1 MLIDLEVK
9 NNSLVV
15 RLGGELDLKIINYLR
30 DTLEEALDKNTVKHI
45 ILNMNSVTFID
56 SSALGVILGRY
67 KRVTQNGGKVCLV
80 GIRPMVK
87 RILELSG
94 LLRIMKEFPS
104 EQEALDKIG

>member
-15 RLGGELDLKIINYLR
+15 RLGGELDLRIINYLR
-30 DTLEEALDKNTVKHI
+30 DTLEEALDKNAVKHV
-45 ILNMNSVTFID
+45 ILNMNAVTFID

-67 KRVTQNGGKVCLV
+67 KRVTQNGGKVGLV

-94 LLRIMKEFPS
+94 LLRIMREFPS
-104 EQEALDKIG
+104 EQDALDKIG

>member
-15 RLGGELDLKIINYLR
+15 RLGGELDLRIINYLR
-30 DTLEEALDKNTVKHI
+30 DTLEEALDKNDVKHV

-67 KRVTQNGGKVCLV
+67 KRIAQNGGKVGLV

-94 LLRIMKEFPS
+94 LLRIMREFPS

>member
-15 RLGGELDLKIINYLR
+15 RLGGELDLRIINYLR
-30 DTLEEALDKNTVKHI
+30 DTLEEALDKNDVKHV

-67 KRVTQNGGKVCLV
+67 KRITQNGGKVGLV

-94 LLRIMKEFPS
+94 LLRIMREFPS